1 MDWYDEY
8 TKLCISDEQNKYGI
22 FLIPTL
28 QVIMSSFLQLALL
41 LTILL
46 FTAKA
51 AGYLSTRIKQPS
63 VFGEILVGILLGP
76 SLLNVM
82 QLPFITDSHLHEV
95 VDLMGELGVLFLM
108 FLAGLELHINDL
120 VKNARVAAYAGV
132 LGVLLPVG
140 LGLGLGELFGMDINH
155 GIFLGLTL
163 GATSVS
169 ISAQVLIELKMI
181 RSKIG
186 YGLLG
191 AAVFD
196 DVLVLLLLSVFL
208 AFLTGGTS
216 LVGVLLVIG
225 KMLLFLGAST
235 AIGLWV
241 LPFLVRLTQRRSI
254 SQGITTLA
262 IVIMLLYA
270 IAAEL
275 LGGMA
280 AITGAFLAGLM
291 FARTPEKGKIETNF
305 HSLAYALFVPV
316 FFVSIGLGVNL
327 KTVDVSILWVML
339 AITGIAIFGKIIGA
353 GGGARFS
360 RFSWKESLQIG
371 IGMVSRGE
379 VGLIIAKIGVDT
391 GYLSGSLFNAIV
403 GMILITT
410 LITPPLLRFSFNSRN
425 PNQELQDLPKSDIN
439 KEKP

>member
-1 MDWYDEY
+1 
-8 TKLCISDEQNKYGI
+8 
-22 FLIPTL
+22 
-28 QVIMSSFLQLALL
+28 MSSFLQLALL
-41 LTILL
+41 LSILL
-46 FTAKA
+46 VTAKA

-76 SLLNVM
+76 SLLNMM
-82 QLPFITDSHLHEV
+82 QLPFVTDTHLNEV
-95 VDLMGELGVLFLM
+95 VNLMGELGVLFLM

-140 LGLGLGELFGMDINH
+140 LGLGFGELTGMDFRH
-155 GIFLGLTL
+155 SLFLGLTL

-181 RSKIG
+181 RSKVG

-216 LVGVLLVIG
+216 LVSILIVFG
-225 KMLLFLGAST
+225 KMLLFLAGST
-235 AIGLWV
+235 AIGLWI
-241 LPFLVRLTQRRSI
+241 LPYLVRLTQKRSI

-262 IVIMLLYA
+262 IVIMLLYGA
-270 IAAEL
+270 AAEL

-291 FARTPEKGKIETNF
+291 FARTPEKTKVETNF
-305 HSLAYALFVPV
+305 HSLAYAFFVPI
-316 FFVSIGLGVNL
+316 FFVSIGLGVDL
-327 KTVDVSILWVML
+327 RTVDLSILWIML
-339 AITGIAIFGKIIGA
+339 GITVIAIAGKILGS
-353 GGGARFS
+353 GGGARLS
-360 RFSWKESLQIG
+360 RFTWKESIQIG

-379 VGLIIAKIGVDT
+379 VGLIIAKIGLDT
-391 GYLSGSLFNAIV
+391 SYLSTSLFNAIV

-410 LITPPLLRFSFNSRN
+410 LITPPLLRLSFHTRH
-425 PNQELQDLPKSDIN
+425 
-439 KEKP
+439 KEIEPTESALVITDKEIK